1 MASTTISLPVGIRYG
16 RTVQPNKDDDLRK
29 IRNLFDMIPTENGG
43 RRDSNTTWA
52 TERMLLIAEVA
63 AQITLFQT
71 VNTGL
76 TVDGAVDPRGNTL
89 KRMDAL
95 ASSSGGGVQIGIH
108 ARVVPVMHGYSE
120 IGMNQLFQTVNP
132 SSVFGN
138 GQLEVLT
145 GQISYI
151 RRLVRVENCSI
162 SWFGVLLKFSDL
174 GAFFAREPHVFFT
187 PTPVQGGYSE
197 GTYDSFGGNPPWTR
211 LWHDYTWGMGRQICL
226 ASSDQILVIPFY
238 RTSQHGDLGNF
249 LGNWKEVLEKV
260 ITAAI
265 DSIDVL
271 QLRDA
276 YTFDTIC
283 TSSFSNGWKPHSQ
296 FYGAAGNAVRYAFD
310 LDGQAAK
317 PPSNWQPPNGIAY
330 RDLPP
335 PRGLNPVGNSIY
347 VGNRWKNFYR
357 YWPEGFRSHSACASY
372 LLFHG
377 VWNYCT

>member
-52 TERMLLIAEVA
+52 TERMMLIAEVV

-174 GAFFAREPHVFFT
+174 GAFFAREPHVFFKSS
-187 PTPVQGGYSE
+187 PVHGGY
-197 GTYDSFGGNPPWTR
+197 
-211 LWHDYTWGMGRQICL
+211 I
-226 ASSDQILVIPFY
+226 
-238 RTSQHGDLGNF
+238 
-249 LGNWKEVLEKV
+249 
-260 ITAAI
+260 
-265 DSIDVL
+265 
-271 QLRDA
+271 
-276 YTFDTIC
+276 
-283 TSSFSNGWKPHSQ
+283 
-296 FYGAAGNAVRYAFD
+296 
-310 LDGQAAK
+310 
-317 PPSNWQPPNGIAY
+317 
-330 RDLPP
+330 
-335 PRGLNPVGNSIY
+335 
-347 VGNRWKNFYR
+347 
-357 YWPEGFRSHSACASY
+357 
-372 LLFHG
+372 
-377 VWNYCT
+377 